1 MYFKVFYDIFGLSI
15 ERVIGFELE
24 VNKDIKILKLSLI
37 FLWKK
42 VRFIGKKEII
52 LYNRLYLSN
61 FIMFIIFNFFF
72 FL

>member
-52 LYNRLYLSN
+52 LNNRLYLSK
-61 FIMFIIFNFFF
+61 FYYVYYF
-72 FL
+72 

>member
-1 MYFKVFYDIFGLSI
+1 M

-52 LYNRLYLSN
+52 LYNRLYLSK
-61 FIMFIIFNFFF
+61 FYYVYYF
-72 FL
+72 

>member
-52 LYNRLYLSN
+52 LYNRLYLSK
-61 FIMFIIFNFFF
+61 FYYVYYF
-72 FL
+72 